1 MKTITAGLL
10 ALLLSAAGA
19 FAQEPKPAAIE
30 EVDAPSVTGMALDQ
44 FLETYGEFFGRTIIR
59 PSNLP
64 TTALYTLNAR
74 QKMTREE
81 IRQAFDTMLAQNQL
95 AVIWFGRHFA
105 KVVPAADAQKEAGA
119 FAMLNKDELADADQY
134 TSKIVQLK
142 HVYPTEIERAL
153 IPFSKLPNG
162 VLSVDSTRTLVLRD
176 YSANVKRMLEV
187 IEKLDVI
194 VPIQEQMKIIP
205 IKYAMATDVA
215 IVLSSLTS
223 SPNSASTTGGTQN
236 TDPRLRPATT
246 GTGGIGGTGGTGG
259 IGGNTGFGQPAT
271 PTGGGGASQFGTG
284 GRQTGGT
291 GTQAQQRLGQ
301 SLRGLGAGG
310 TGVPVLG
317 DTRILPYTRANS
329 VLVITETLQAMEM
342 VEKLIAELD
351 GIQPQVLIEAIIMDV
366 SLTDGMSLGVSLKQE
381 KKSIGTVSGRDV
393 SQAVGAKNGP
403 AFFTT
408 NALSTLA
415 TGGLNYWGFL
425 GGSWEAAVEAVG
437 TDERVTILSRPRI
450 QTSHAEQA
458 ELFIGETR
466 PYITGSMTSGLDTG
480 TRSTYS
486 EKKIGL
492 TLQVLPF
499 INPDGLVVMD
509 INQSMQEIIGS
520 EVIDGNNVPVTNERS
535 ANSKI
540 AVRDGESIL
549 LGGFIRTKK
558 SKTVQGIPL
567 LKDIPLLGGL
577 FRNTTDSSIRQELVI
592 LLRPTVLATPEAA
605 SAAATQH
612 TTKLPAIKFAEEAEA
627 EIERRTT
634 KEWDKLQLQK
644 SKANKKK

>member
-1 MKTITAGLL
+1 MKTKTIGLIT
-10 ALLLSAAGA
+10 LLLFTVGI
-19 FAQEPKPAAIE
+19 FAQDPKSAVVE
-30 EVDAPSVTGMALDQ
+30 EVDPPTVTGMALDQ
-44 FLETYGEFFGRTIIR
+44 FLETYGEFFSRTIIR

-64 TTALYTLNAR
+64 STALYTLNAR

-95 AVIWFGRHFA
+95 SIIWFGRHFA
-105 KVVPAADAQKEAGA
+105 KVVPAAEAQKEAGA

-134 TSKIVQLK
+134 TSKLVQLK
-142 HVYPTEIERAL
+142 HVYPTEIERVL
-153 IPFSKLPNG
+153 IPFAKLPNA

-176 YSANVKRMLEV
+176 YAANVKRMLEV

-194 VPIQEQMKIIP
+194 VPIQEEMKIIP
-205 IKYAMATDVA
+205 IKYALATDIA
-215 IVLSSLTS
+215 TVLSSLTS
-223 SPNSASTTGGTQN
+223 SPNSGTTGTQN
-236 TDPRLRPATT
+236 TDPRLRPTT
-246 GTGGIGGTGGTGG
+246 TPGAGGIGGAGGAGG
-259 IGGNTGFGQPAT
+259 IGGNTGFGAPTTPGGIGGTQP
-271 PTGGGGASQFGTG
+271 GG
-284 GRQTGGT
+284 GRQGSN
-291 GTQAQQRLGQ
+291 TQAQQRLSQ
-301 SLRGLGAGG
+301 SLRGLGGA
-310 TGVPVLG
+310 GVPVLG
-317 DTRILPYTRANS
+317 ETRILPYNRSNS
-329 VLVITETLQAMEM
+329 ILVITENKQSMEM

-366 SLTDGMSLGVSLKQE
+366 SLTANMALGVSLAQQ
-381 KKSIGTVSGRDV
+381 KKSLGTVAGRDV

-425 GGSWEAAVEAVG
+425 GGSWEAAVEAVS

-466 PYITGSMTSGLDTG
+466 PYITGTMSSGLDTG

-499 INPDGLVVMD
+499 INPDGLVVME

-540 AVRDGESIL
+540 AVRDGETIL

-577 FRNTTDSSIRQELVI
+577 FRNTTDSSIRQELVV

-605 SAAATQH
+605 SAAATRALGN
-612 TTKLPAIKFAEEAEA
+612 LPAIKFAEEAEA
-627 EIERRTT
+627 ELERKTMND
-634 KEWDKLQLQK
+634 WDKLQLKK
-644 SKANKKK
+644 SKEKKK

>member
-19 FAQEPKPAAIE
+19 FAQEPKPAALE

-64 TTALYTLNAR
+64 STALYTLNAR

-153 IPFSKLPNG
+153 IPFAKLPNG

-205 IKYAMATDVA
+205 IKYALATDVA

-259 IGGNTGFGQPAT
+259 NTGTGFGQPAT
-271 PTGGGGASQFGTG
+271 PTGGASQFGTG

-291 GTQAQQRLGQ
+291 GTQRLGQ

-366 SLTDGMSLGVSLKQE
+366 SLTDGMVLGVSLKKE
-381 KKSIGTVSGRDV
+381 KNS
-393 SQAVGAKNGP
+393 SQAIGAKNGP

-540 AVRDGESIL
+540 AVKDGESIL

-612 TTKLPAIKFAEEAEA
+612 TSKLPAIKFAEEAEA

>member
-19 FAQEPKPAAIE
+19 FAQEPKPAALE

-64 TTALYTLNAR
+64 STALYTLNAR

-105 KVVPAADAQKEAGA
+105 KVVPATDAQKEAGA
-119 FAMLNKDELADADQY
+119 FAMLNKDEMAEADQY

-153 IPFSKLPNG
+153 IPFGKLPNG

-205 IKYAMATDVA
+205 IKYALATDVA
-215 IVLSSLTS
+215 VVLSSLTS
-223 SPNSASTTGGTQN
+223 SPNSGSTTGGTQN
-236 TDPRLRPATT
+236 TDPRLRPATS

-259 IGGNTGFGQPAT
+259 NTGTGFGQPAT
-271 PTGGGGASQFGTG
+271 PTGGASQFGTG

-351 GIQPQVLIEAIIMDV
+351 SIQPQVLIEAIIMDV
-366 SLTDGMSLGVSLKQE
+366 SLTDGMSLGVSLK
-381 KKSIGTVSGRDV
+381 KDKNS
-393 SQAVGAKNGP
+393 SQAIGAKNGP

-540 AVRDGESIL
+540 AVKDGESIL

-567 LKDIPLLGGL
+567 LKEIPLLGGL

-612 TTKLPAIKFAEEAEA
+612 TSKLPAIKFAEEAEA

>member
-19 FAQEPKPAAIE
+19 FAQEPKPAALE

-64 TTALYTLNAR
+64 STALYTLNAR

-142 HVYPTEIERAL
+142 HVYPSEIERVL
-153 IPFSKLPNG
+153 IPFAKLPNG

-205 IKYAMATDVA
+205 IKYALATDVA

-259 IGGNTGFGQPAT
+259 IGGNTGTGFGQPAT
-271 PTGGGGASQFGTG
+271 PTGGASQFGTG

-291 GTQAQQRLGQ
+291 GTQRLGQ

-366 SLTDGMSLGVSLKQE
+366 SLTDGMVLGVSLKKE
-381 KKSIGTVSGRDV
+381 KNS
-393 SQAVGAKNGP
+393 SQAIGAKNGP

-540 AVRDGESIL
+540 AVKDGESIL

-612 TTKLPAIKFAEEAEA
+612 TSKLPAIKFAEEAEA

>member
-19 FAQEPKPAAIE
+19 FAQEPKPAALE

-64 TTALYTLNAR
+64 STALYTLNAR

-153 IPFSKLPNG
+153 IPFAKLPNG

-205 IKYAMATDVA
+205 IKYALATDVA

-259 IGGNTGFGQPAT
+259 IGGNTGTGFGQPAT
-271 PTGGGGASQFGTG
+271 PTGGASQFGTG

-291 GTQAQQRLGQ
+291 GTQRLGQ

-366 SLTDGMSLGVSLKQE
+366 SLTDGMVLGVSLKKE
-381 KKSIGTVSGRDV
+381 KNS
-393 SQAVGAKNGP
+393 SQAIGAKNGP

-540 AVRDGESIL
+540 AVKDGESIL

-612 TTKLPAIKFAEEAEA
+612 TSKLPAIKFAEEAEA

>member
-19 FAQEPKPAAIE
+19 FAQEPKPADIE

-64 TTALYTLNAR
+64 STALYTLNAR

-153 IPFSKLPNG
+153 IPFAKLPNG

-205 IKYAMATDVA
+205 IKYALATDVA

-259 IGGNTGFGQPAT
+259 IGGNTGTGFGQPAT
-271 PTGGGGASQFGTG
+271 PTGGASQFGTG

-291 GTQAQQRLGQ
+291 GTQRLGQ

-366 SLTDGMSLGVSLKQE
+366 SLTDGMVLGVSLKKE
-381 KKSIGTVSGRDV
+381 KNS
-393 SQAVGAKNGP
+393 SQAIGAKNGP

-540 AVRDGESIL
+540 AVKDGESIL

-612 TTKLPAIKFAEEAEA
+612 TTQLPAIKFAEEAEA